1 MIKQTIKYVIYISCL
16 VAFLY
21 FSCLSLIGFIRGDVV
36 YDVVN
41 ENDVKPGF
49 PSITLCPYYK
59 KKIVNLKTDK
69 IQSDF
74 DLNGP
79 DTDGF
84 NIFTRMILLK
94 NMSFLLDNY
103 SFSLNET
110 FFKSSVS

>member
-1 MIKQTIKYVIYISCL
+1 M
-16 VAFLY
+16 
-21 FSCLSLIGFIRGDVV
+21 IGFITGDVV

-41 ENDVKPGF
+41 ENDVKPRF
-49 PSITLCPYYK
+49 PSLTLCPYYK

-74 DLNGP
+74 DLNGT

-84 NIFTRMILLK
+84 SISMRMTLLK

-103 SFSLNET
+103 SLSINET
-110 FFKSSVS
+110 FLKSSVS